1 MAALGA
7 AGQREPYH
15 RLLRLL
21 PRGPWIPRGGL
32 QRMLHPF
39 PRQQECGL
47 QVLEQMERY
56 GVMPDAETRF
66 LLLGIF
72 GPRSRP
78 VRKCQ
83 RMLYWLP
90 RLRHADPHPLPPRLP
105 PPGLAAARLGLRRIA
120 NDPDARLTVYQP
132 PYPAS
137 GADEGSQQPYII
149 GSQSEEQRELLARHG
164 PERPVFVEGPF
175 PLWLR
180 STRLEYYVLRGD
192 PLPPHL
198 TPPPDPERSLYY
210 PLYLD
215 LDLERGPWDDDN
227 FDVDE
232 VEEGPV
238 FALCMAGAGD
248 QRTLAKWLA
257 GLQETNPVLGR
268 TPVLFRLGGGTA
280 AAPPQP

>member
-7 AGQREPYH
+7 AGRREPYH

-120 NDPDARLTVYQP
+120 NDPDARLTVYQVGGAPGGAPRPLPGGSGVP
-132 PYPAS
+132 PHSLFPPQDT
-137 GADEGSQQPYII
+137 GGGHQWHRGPPNLCF
-149 GSQSEEQRELLARHG
+149 ELRHG
-164 PERPVFVEGPF
+164 GGLIKPGGVQT
-175 PLWLR
+175 
-180 STRLEYYVLRGD
+180 S
-192 PLPPHL
+192 L
-198 TPPPDPERSLYY
+198 TPT
-210 PLYLD
+210 
-215 LDLERGPWDDDN
+215 RGPPQAVRARSSASCW
-227 FDVDE
+227 
-232 VEEGPV
+232 P
-238 FALCMAGAGD
+238 
-248 QRTLAKWLA
+248 
-257 GLQETNPVLGR
+257 
-268 TPVLFRLGGGTA
+268 GTA
-280 AAPPQP
+280 PSARCSSRAPSPCGCAAPAWSTTCCGETPCPPTCG